1 MPPSCAAS
9 RARTS
14 RQMEAKRGLPWPVLH
29 QCSNGGLV
37 ADGSLVQPT
46 AMTIEN
52 CDQDKLM
59 EVLGRRLTPS
69 AHITTPERLFGRQQ
83 RLTQIER
90 AFNSP
95 GRHVFIFGDRG
106 VGKTSLA
113 LTAAYLHQD
122 TSEEPVYVLC
132 SESSTFGKILHS
144 VGINALPLKERMES
158 TGAPSKI
165 SGGIPGIA
173 SGSYSAASKP
183 VANFGEPA
191 DINDATNIIRY
202 INSRR
207 NGTTV
212 VVIDE
217 LERIKD
223 PNEKMKIAE
232 FVNSISSVQDET
244 KFILSGIGSTVEELL
259 GNHPS
264 ASRKLEAI
272 ELAPIPHDELWNIIL
287 SVADELSVAVEK
299 EHLIRSSIL
308 SDGFPHYVHL
318 IAENL
323 FWSMYD
329 DIEECRRA
337 ETRHFKEAVKG
348 ALERTDVE
356 HKSAYRIAT
365 QKTKNTLG
373 YELALW
379 SLADK
384 TETQRQI
391 TSIYED
397 SYRRIAR
404 DNLELDVLDKNA
416 LNHRLLNL
424 REESHGRIIV
434 GYGSGWFRFR
444 ENIMRGYVRLVAE
457 SRGVSLARDLAA

>member
-1 MPPSCAAS
+1 MVGDKL
-9 RARTS
+9 
-14 RQMEAKRGLPWPVLH
+14 RQL
-29 QCSNGGLV
+29 S
-37 ADGSLVQPT
+37 T
-46 AMTIEN
+46 MTIHH
-52 CDQDKLM
+52 CDQESLK
-59 EVLGRRLTPS
+59 EVLGRHLTPS

-83 RLTQIER
+83 KLTQIER
-90 AFNSP
+90 AFNSS
-95 GRHVFIFGDRG
+95 GRHVFIYGDRG

-132 SESSTFGKILHS
+132 AENSTFGKVLHS
-144 VGINALPLKERMES
+144 VGINALPLKERME
-158 TGAPSKI
+158 TAGAPSRL
-165 SGGIPGIA
+165 SGGIPGLGNA
-173 SGSYSAASKP
+173 SYSPAEKP
-183 VANFGEPA
+183 RANFGEPN

-217 LERIKD
+217 LERIRD
-223 PNEKMKIAE
+223 HSEKMKIAE
-232 FVNSISSVQDET
+232 FVNSISSVQDQT
-244 KFILSGIGSTVEELL
+244 KFVISGIGSTVEELL

-264 ASRKLEAI
+264 AARKLEAI
-272 ELAPIPHDELWNIIL
+272 ELDPIPHNELWNIIL
-287 SVADELSVAVEK
+287 TVANELGVGIEN
-299 EHLIRSSIL
+299 EFLIRSSIL

-323 FWSMYD
+323 FWSMHD
-329 DIEECRRA
+329 DEKECAIA
-337 ETRHFKEAVKG
+337 EARHFKEAVKG

-356 HKSAYRIAT
+356 HKSAYRLAT
-365 QKTKNTLG
+365 QKTKNTLD

-397 SYRRIAR
+397 SYKRIAR
-404 DNLELDVLDKNA
+404 AHPGLSTLDKNT
-416 LNHRLLNL
+416 LNQRLLNL
-424 REESHGRIIV
+424 RKESHGSVIM

-457 SRGVSLARDLAA
+457 NRGVSLARDLST